1 MKRKFCCEAS
11 KDMYE
16 DYYLKQSGGQM
27 PVYVGARFQRGHGLG
42 SILSGLFR
50 RVLPFLKANV
60 KNFATTA
67 LRTGVDIA
75 EDVFDN
81 NKKLGESLKER
92 VPQGIKRAVQNLD
105 FQSGSGLGQRRKCKR
120 LKRDIFDNHGFRARP
135 IL

>member
-1 MKRKFCCEAS
+1 
-11 KDMYE
+11 MYE
-16 DYYLKQSGGQM
+16 DYYLRQSGGQL
-27 PVYVGARFQRGHGLG
+27 PVFMGARSQKGHGLG

-50 RVLPFLKANV
+50 RVLPFLKANA

-92 VPQGIKRAVQNLD
+92 VPQGIKRAVQNLE
-105 FQSGSGLGQRRKCKR
+105 FQSGSGLGQRRKCKKR
-120 LKRDIFDNHGFRARP
+120 LKRDIFDRNGFRARP
-135 IL
+135 VL

>member
-1 MKRKFCCEAS
+1 
-11 KDMYE
+11 MYE
-16 DYYLKQSGGQM
+16 DYYLKQSGGNMM
-27 PVYVGARFQRGHGLG
+27 PVFMGARSQKGHGLG

-50 RVLPFLKANV
+50 RVLPFLKANA

-92 VPQGIKRAVQNLD
+92 VPQGIKRAVQNLE
-105 FQSGSGLGQRRKCKR
+105 FQSGSGLGQRRKCKKR
-120 LKRDIFDNHGFRARP
+120 LKRDIFDRNGFRARP
-135 IL
+135 VL